1 MQATFQAKIADEA
14 LHPAFDAIADL
25 YGHAERTL
33 YVDLYVRGQRW
44 ESCKSE
50 YLSRFGL
57 TARQFNAIRIT
68 LGGKV
73 EAARQGLLL
82 RVANLRAAVDATA
95 RAVAKLTKE
104 LKSMGRRP
112 KRKGGGL
119 GPASRRA
126 LHLRSGRF
134 VHDAEQAERRA
145 RTASRLH
152 QKRRR
157 LENLRARLAA
167 AEEDRRAGR
176 IHLCFGGKR
185 LFRRQFAWRENGYA
199 DLAGWRREWRRARS
213 SQFFC
218 VGSKDETAGNQ
229 TCTRQ
234 PDGSLRLC
242 VPPALAERFGHWLTI
257 PSVRLAYGQEVLEAA
272 VAAGQAV
279 SYRFV
284 RRERRGTDA
293 WYVHATV
300 ERAPATV
307 ETSVHVGALGID
319 LNPAHVEVAEV
330 DRFGN
335 PVHVT
340 ADCGGHPGTAAATGD
355 GGAGRGCGR
364 RCGTGEGRRQARGG
378 GTVGLSGEEG
388 AVAREFEPAGPAAI
402 SLCLQPVAS
411 DAVLPRGTGRRPGD
425 RDQPGVHVGD
435 WFCQVWPRVRA
446 FAACRRGGGDRAP
459 GFTIWGAVPVQV
471 RPRPTCK
478 ESDEARL
485 ERLASCGPRAA
496 GGLALGAVSGRQY

>member
-14 LHPAFDAIADL
+14 LYPAFDAIADL

-119 GPASRRA
+119 GPPSRRA

-185 LFRRQFAWRENGYA
+185 LFRRQFALRENGYG
-199 DLAGWRREWRRARS
+199 DLAGWRRDWRRARS

-242 VPPALAERFGHWLTI
+242 VPPALAERFGHWITI
-257 PSVRLAYGQEVLEAA
+257 PSVRLPYGQEVLEAA

-284 RRERRGTDA
+284 RRERRGTDV
-293 WYVHATV
+293 WYVHATM
-300 ERAPATV
+300 ERAPAAV
-307 ETSVHVGALGID
+307 ETSAHLGALGID

-335 PVHVT
+335 PVHV
-340 ADCGGHPGTAAATGD
+340 
-355 GGAGRGCGR
+355 R
-364 RCGTGEGRRQARGG
+364 RIAVAIQGRRQPQVKAALGEVAAEVVAQAKAAAKPVVVERLDFREKKGRLRETSNRQARLLSAFAYSRWHQTLCSRAAREGVQVIEINPAYTSVIG
-378 GTVGLSGEEG
+378 FAKFGPGYGLSPHASA
-388 AVAREFEPAGPAAI
+388 AVAIA
-402 SLCLQPVAS
+402 
-411 DAVLPRGTGRRPGD
+411 
-425 RDQPGVHVGD
+425 
-435 WFCQVWPRVRA
+435 
-446 FAACRRGGGDRAP
+446 RRGFGFGGPDAGSRNRDPMGAMGGD
-459 GFTIWGAVPVQV
+459 
-471 RPRPTCK
+471 
-478 ESDEARL
+478 
-485 ERLASCGPRAA
+485 
-496 GGLALGAVSGRQY
+496 LG